1 MATTWKAQLTEQL
14 EAAKTLSRSRWQTI
28 RHILQTTLPPLWAE
42 ITAAAQEL
50 GSIGTNAISQ
60 SSQSLLTQIK
70 TQAAAQI
77 ETLKTK
83 SVDWDVKL
91 EARYG
96 DRYKIP
102 RNAIGSIGEFYQS
115 RQIVHPAPTPTNSGT
130 TSTIEVPFQVI
141 EEKAS

>member
-50 GSIGTNAISQ
+50 GSIGSTVVSQ

-70 TQAAAQI
+70 TQAAAQV
-77 ETLKTK
+77 ETLKAK

-96 DRYKIP
+96 DRYKIA
-102 RNAIGSIGEFYQS
+102 RNMIGAIVEFYQS
-115 RQIVHPAPTPTNSGT
+115 HQVVHSAPTPTGSGT
-130 TSTIEVPFQVI
+130 TSTIEVPFQVV

>member
-1 MATTWKAQLTEQL
+1 MATAWKAQLSEHF

-28 RHILQTTLPPLWAE
+28 RTILPTTLPPLWAE

-50 GSIGTNAISQ
+50 GSIGSTIASQ

-70 TQAAAQI
+70 TQATVQI
-77 ETLKTK
+77 ATLKAK
-83 SVDWDVKL
+83 SVNWDIKL

-102 RNAIGSIGEFYQS
+102 RRAIVAIVEFYQS
-115 RQIVHPAPTPTNSGT
+115 RQIVHPAPTGSGT

-141 EEKAS
+141 PEKN

>member
-28 RHILQTTLPPLWAE
+28 RHILQTTLPPIWAE

-50 GSIGTNAISQ
+50 GSIGATVVSQ

-70 TQAAAQI
+70 TTAAVQI
-77 ETLKTK
+77 ETLKAR
-83 SVDWDVKL
+83 SVAWDVKL

-102 RNAIGSIGEFYQS
+102 RRAIGTIVEFYQS
-115 RQIVHPAPTPTNSGT
+115 RQIVHPAPTSGGT
-130 TSTIEVPFQVI
+130 TSTIEVPYQVV